1 MRAPRGLA
9 GLAGLLCCGV
19 MAAACSNPSP
29 HESTGTTTTNHT
41 STTITSTTS
50 VSPSTGSGGTNT
62 TTTGIGP
69 CPEVSASLGQTQGAA
84 GTIIGTIDVTS
95 LGSRT
100 CTMEGYPTLTR
111 FNAAGITITANIV
124 HGLTVNLS
132 GPASEPP
139 ALVTLAAGQGA
150 AFDFEYSDV
159 PTGEATS
166 CPSSTSLS
174 VTTPGAL
181 TPSPHFAVTMAPCD
195 DETIAVSPVYA
206 VSG

>member
-1 MRAPRGLA
+1 MLRGHGCRVLEPEPA
-9 GLAGLLCCGV
+9 RVDRDDHDEPYVYDHHLD
-19 MAAACSNPSP
+19 
-29 HESTGTTTTNHT
+29 HERVAVHRFGWYEYHDD
-41 STTITSTTS
+41 
-50 VSPSTGSGGTNT
+50 GHR
-62 TTTGIGP
+62 
-69 CPEVSASLGQTQGAA
+69 PEVSASLGQTQGAA